1 MRFIAAAPSLARQS
15 TIGHRVVGLA
25 FTLALLPSVSV
36 AQPAPFVGGGFAAG
50 SGVRFDVPQVAKAF
64 VVEQPQTDGGDLSI
78 SIELTTSV
86 IVDSLVAPKIDQ
98 LLVEIMPRG
107 GTAIVTDY
115 APRTE
120 LGSEYTGGIEVH
132 RTDELNRSVAMA
144 IDGRYPPVAG
154 GSVTASRGE
163 KNIESLKYQRVA
175 PMHLI
180 AASGTTRRGRGVYF
194 KFRSTDQQII
204 EGDRVLQ
211 ITLRVPATWRGEL
224 LEVMMVGDSHRTGFS
239 SGVASLTG
247 WSNKPLRVGTG
258 RFLVAAYRAD
268 CPEAR
273 QAARRLADTEAEM
286 RGHMHRVASGQREIS
301 DPAALL
307 RHVSRRI
314 DWNDPFDRG
323 LAEKATLSLH
333 RALEGSLDPYTDRA
347 FKDLPVDTR
356 AACLD
361 YLAARKMFER
371 LSVLA
376 VQPPKNDLATIT
388 PAEAMTVATTP

>member
-1 MRFIAAAPSLARQS
+1 MRFIAVAPSLS
-15 TIGHRVVGLA
+15 HHSSVGSRVFGFA
-25 FTLALLPSVSV
+25 FTLALLPTV
-36 AQPAPFVGGGFAAG
+36 AFAQFAPPIGGGFPAG
-50 SGVRFDVPQVAKAF
+50 SGVRFDVPQVAQAF
-64 VVEQPQTDGGDLSI
+64 VVEQPQAAGADI
-78 SIELTTSV
+78 SIVVELTTSV
-86 IVDSLVAPKIDQ
+86 IVDSLAAPKIDQ

-132 RTDELNRSVAMA
+132 RTDELNRSVAMSV
-144 IDGRYPPVAG
+144 DGRYPPVAG
-154 GSVTASRGE
+154 GSLTATRGE
-163 KNIESLKYQRVA
+163 KNIESLKYQRAA

-224 LEVMMVGDSHRTGFS
+224 LEVMMFGDSHRTGFS
-239 SGVASLTG
+239 SGVASLAG
-247 WSNKPLRVGTG
+247 WSNKPVRVGTG

-268 CPEAR
+268 CPQAR

-286 RGHMHRVASGQREIS
+286 RGHMHRAASGQRESVALVQRGLSDAIG

-314 DWNDPFDRG
+314 DWNDSYDRG
-323 LAEKATLSLH
+323 LAEKAALSLH
-333 RALEGSLDPYTDRA
+333 RALAGSLDPYTDRE

-361 YLAARKMFER
+361 YLAARKTFER
-371 LSVLA
+371 LSGA
-376 VQPPKNDLATIT
+376 ATNSY
-388 PAEAMTVATTP
+388 